1 MAHPARNSKGFS
13 LIEMMI
19 ALVLIMISMLALLTA
34 TLGAMRANVETE
46 LRNTA
51 VRIANQTAEALLSLP
66 MTDAELSDAV
76 SPHVRTAGSAAQDAK
91 GLPQPNVSVRGYQ
104 QQFTIQW
111 TVVNKSVKVKEVT
124 ITVSYTHRGRPFS
137 SSSVIYKH
145 EAV

>member
-19 ALVLIMISMLALLTA
+19 AVVLIMISMLALLTA

-66 MTDAELSDAV
+66 SSDTELSDAV
-76 SPHVRTAGSAAQDAK
+76 SPHVRTAGNATQDAK

-111 TVVNKSVKVKEVT
+111 TVVNKSGKVKEVT
-124 ITVSYTHRGRPFS
+124 ITVSYTHRNRPFS
-137 SSSVIYKH
+137 NSSVIYKH